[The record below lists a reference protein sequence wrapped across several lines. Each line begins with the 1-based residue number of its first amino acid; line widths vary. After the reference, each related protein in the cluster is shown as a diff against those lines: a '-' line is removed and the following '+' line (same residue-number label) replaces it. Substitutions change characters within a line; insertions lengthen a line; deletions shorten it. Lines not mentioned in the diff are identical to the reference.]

1 MGAPDGSTPASP
13 DWPLKL
19 GWSLGLGATPGGM
32 TTAELAESSGVGFG
46 ADDSGGIGLGEV
58 GLGAD
63 AFGGV
68 CFGATQGPP
77 PASGVPPLHGPTAG
91 E

>member
-1 MGAPDGSTPASP
+1 
-13 DWPLKL
+13 
-19 GWSLGLGATPGGM
+19 M

-46 ADDSGGIGLGEV
+46 ADASGGAGLGGVGLGRV

-68 CFGATQGPP
+68 GFGATQSPP